1 MEKLTFT
8 RFVAAFA
15 VVLTHF
21 GRDIPFIDDL
31 PWSHFLRQG
40 SFMVSYFFVLS
51 GFIMAAVY
59 WDLDSRADRRAYWI
73 ARLARIYPVYLFA
86 LVFMML
92 LDTENGPRPLISF
105 ALNASLLQAWFPTYV
120 MTGNP
125 PGWSLSTEAFFYL
138 VFPFCVPL
146 LRAMPG
152 LWRPLAAI
160 IAVWLASQV
169 GYHAGRQFLE
179 VHHVEVV
186 HNALHYVPLLHLNSF
201 LAGIA
206 ANLVL
211 RRGSWRNSR
220 DAGQSSQAGT
230 AFALIVTSF
239 ALILAALWVLG
250 RGLYVAGAFVSA
262 ANGLL
267 APLFALFIGALA
279 VDRSR
284 WTRWLA
290 WAPLVALGEM
300 SYAVYILQDPV
311 REVVY
316 RLGTGPW
323 PMTDVPLF
331 YTYLATLV
339 ALSAVVWR
347 WYEQPMRRYLR
358 VRLGAPGR
366 ARAARAAVV

>member
-21 GRDIPFIDDL
+21 GRDIPFIDEL

-59 WDLDSRADRRAYWI
+59 WDLDGRTDRRAYWI
-73 ARLARIYPVYLFA
+73 ARFARIYPVYLLA
-86 LVFMML
+86 LVFMMV
-92 LDTENGPRPLISF
+92 LDTENGLRPLVSF
-105 ALNASLLQAWFPTYV
+105 VLNASLLQAWFPTYV

-138 VFPFCVPL
+138 LFPFCMPV

-160 IAVWLASQV
+160 TAIWLASQV
-169 GYHAGRQFLE
+169 GYHAGRQYLE
-179 VHHVEVV
+179 VHPIEVV
-186 HNALHYVPLLHLNSF
+186 HNALHYFPPLHLNSF

-211 RRGSWRNSR
+211 RRGAWLDSGN
-220 DAGQSSQAGT
+220 AGRSSGA
-230 AFALIVTSF
+230 ALALVLASF

-250 RGLYVAGAFVSA
+250 RGLYVADAFVSA

-267 APLFALFIGALA
+267 APLFALFIAALA

-290 WAPLVALGEM
+290 WAPLVAMGEM

-316 RLGTGPW
+316 RLGTGPL
-323 PMTDVPLF
+323 PMTPIWLF

-339 ALSAVVWR
+339 ALSAVLWR
-347 WYEQPMRRYLR
+347 WYEQPLRRYLR
-358 VRLGAPGR
+358 SRLGGPGA
-366 ARAARAAVV
+366 ARAPRAAVV